1 MKENNY
7 WLLKTE
13 PGEFSWDDLVSEGES
28 VWDGVKNPVALKNIS
43 RMRPGDQ
50 VIIYHTG
57 KEKAAVGLARVT
69 SEPFPDPQLDDP
81 RRLVVRVSPVKKLQ
95 PVKLASIKA
104 SGRFPGW
111 ELLRI
116 PRLSVVPVS
125 HEQWEAVVQWG
136 NAMNHS

>member
-1 MKENNY
+1 MKLNHY

-13 PGEFSWDDLVSEGES
+13 PDEFSWDDLVKEGES
-28 VWDGVKNPVALKNIS
+28 VWDGVKNPTALKNLS

-57 KEKAAVGLARVT
+57 KEKAAVGLGRVT
-69 SEPFPDPQLDDP
+69 SEPFPDPVLHDP
-81 RRLVVRVSPVKKLQ
+81 RRLVVKISPVRKIK
-95 PVKLASIKA
+95 PVSLASIKA

-111 ELLRI
+111 ELVRL

-125 HEQWEAVVQWG
+125 REQWEALIQWG
-136 NAMNHS
+136 DTV